1 MGKETLCRIEGKW
14 VSISLNNTSFV
25 NVYAIYLPVKWKMV
39 CSFVSCKDGEI
50 LITDLKTPVPA
61 GVSTETQSYLCISQ
75 RNVKSK
81 DGLFT
86 PMSKL

>member
-1 MGKETLCRIEGKW
+1 MCMLYIFQLNGKW
-14 VSISLNNTSFV
+14 SVLLF
-25 NVYAIYLPVKWKMV
+25 PG
-39 CSFVSCKDGEI
+39 KDGEI